1 MIFIKWLISLFLTML
16 AMFNGII
23 FASFIFVF
31 IFHVFFSMLTR
42 YRIVKKA
49 LFAVTSSMIN
59 SKVAKLLLFVLFI
72 TFFVINLTGNI
83 PLNSIP
89 TLFYSQTLTI
99 RLLFWVPIMI
109 CVSYTQFKAFIRH
122 MLPYGSPVGLILFLP
137 LVEIFSQLIRPFTL
151 IIRLRTNLSSGH
163 IIIYMFSYFTL
174 LSSILAPFIYIVL
187 FALFILELC
196 ISLLQAYIFV
206 SLLSLYIN
214 ETL

>member
-1 MIFIKWLISLFLTML
+1 
-16 AMFNGII
+16 MFNGII
-23 FASFIFVF
+23 FSCFVF
-31 IFHVFFSMLTR
+31 VFVLHRFFSILTR
-42 YRIVKKA
+42 YTVLKKT
-49 LFAVTSSMIN
+49 FVDGVSSMVN
-59 SKVAKLLLFVLFI
+59 SKVGKFLLVTLFI
-72 TFFVINLTGNI
+72 SFFVINLTGNI

-122 MLPYGSPVGLILFLP
+122 MLPYGSPAGLMLFLP

-163 IIIYMFSYFTL
+163 IMMYMFSYFTL
-174 LSSILAPFIYIVL
+174 LSSALAPFIYLVL

-206 SLLSLYIN
+206 SLIALYVN
-214 ETL
+214 ETLWF